1 MTALLNIK
9 CHYPAMTIPQK
20 AHASDAGIDLTAYAV
35 KQKRDRIYLFD
46 TGISAQISQGY
57 YLEIVPRSSII
68 NTDFMMAN
76 SIGVIDPDYRGKIF
90 VPLRYIGENNGE
102 KEANALLNTR
112 IAQLLIR
119 QLPSCEIAV
128 VEELNTTVRGEGGFG
143 SSGK

>member
-1 MTALLNIK
+1 
-9 CHYPAMTIPQK
+9 
-20 AHASDAGIDLTAYAV
+20 
-35 KQKRDRIYLFD
+35 
-46 TGISAQISQGY
+46 
-57 YLEIVPRSSII
+57 
-68 NTDFMMAN
+68 MMAN